1 MFTQFTRILKIG
13 SIRKFYSTRRELEL
27 QLAWMTEKLE
37 LEKRIADEVLEKV
50 IAQKEIVQNEKVSSI
65 FKV

>member
-1 MFTQFTRILKIG
+1 M
-13 SIRKFYSTRRELEL
+13 FYSTRRELEL

-50 IAQKEIVQNEKVSSI
+50 IAQKEKEIVQNEKVSSI